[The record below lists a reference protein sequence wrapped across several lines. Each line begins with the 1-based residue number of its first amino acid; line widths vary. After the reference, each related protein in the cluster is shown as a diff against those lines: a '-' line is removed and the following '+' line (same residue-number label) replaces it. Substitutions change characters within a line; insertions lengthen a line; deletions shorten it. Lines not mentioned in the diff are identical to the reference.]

1 MNKKSLHD
9 EADRL
14 IFESGLLDGK
24 NAVLQRDN
32 NYFMAISDSFKI
44 KTSKITNGLKV
55 NLCEF
60 EKIFKKIDLEVNDR
74 YFDLTFSDLP
84 KYSNDFVQKTE
95 IKYSK
100 DLDDRLQFLYNEKFG
115 IDTWGLIR
123 IGKIGVHGQIEIKT
137 SDNGY
142 DDCREIPASLLEDY
156 KSGFRKNKVIQYR
169 IDTALRFTGLMIPG
183 MEEFLEDNFPLLI
196 EDGDDGYNFYKCYG
210 NTVVND
216 IYRFNENEKV
226 KKLYKVIR

>member
-14 IFESGLLDGK
+14 IFDSGLLDGK
-24 NAVLQRDN
+24 NTVLQRDN

-44 KTSKITNGLKV
+44 ETSKITNGLKV

-74 YFDLTFSDLP
+74 YFDLMFSDLP

-100 DLDDRLQFLYNEKFG
+100 DLN
-115 IDTWGLIR
+115 
-123 IGKIGVHGQIEIKT
+123 
-137 SDNGY
+137 
-142 DDCREIPASLLEDY
+142 
-156 KSGFRKNKVIQYR
+156 
-169 IDTALRFTGLMIPG
+169 
-183 MEEFLEDNFPLLI
+183 
-196 EDGDDGYNFYKCYG
+196 
-210 NTVVND
+210 
-216 IYRFNENEKV
+216 
-226 KKLYKVIR
+226 

>member
-14 IFESGLLDGK
+14 IFNSGLLDGK
-24 NAVLQRDN
+24 NTVLQRDN
-32 NYFMAISDSFKI
+32 DYFMAVGDSFKLE
-44 KTSKITNGLKV
+44 TSEIANGLKI
-55 NLCEF
+55 NLCES
-60 EKIFKKIDLEVNDR
+60 EKFFKEVDLEVDDR
-74 YFDLTFSDLP
+74 NFDLIFSDLP

-100 DLDDRLQFLYNEKFG
+100 DLNEKVQFLYNEKFG
-115 IDTWGLIR
+115 IDTWGLIK
-123 IGKIGVHGQIEIKT
+123 IGKTGDYGQIEIKT

-142 DDCREIPASLLEDY
+142 DDCRKIPTSSLKDY

-169 IDTALRFTGLMIPG
+169 IDTALRFTGLMISG

-210 NTVVND
+210 NTVIND